1 MTAPARLLTADAA
14 AEPGA
19 TGPATKP
26 RRGDPDILTV
36 DEAADLLGLNRHTL
50 YNAIACQT
58 VPHRRIGRRILLYRP
73 ALLDWLSCK
82 GASRER

>member
-1 MTAPARLLTADAA
+1 MTAPARLPADGDV
-14 AEPGA
+14 EPDA
-19 TGPATKP
+19 TEPATTP

-36 DEAADLLGLNRHTL
+36 DEAADFLGLNRHTL